1 MRTILYTADGGGV
14 RSSEIR
20 GRVLVRAVR
29 ERERKRERE
38 KENPSLHVQPETLA
52 PANGLQTSLNS
63 GAVAWTRMVGGKKV
77 NACFRIRRLMY

>member
-1 MRTILYTADGGGV
+1 MRRNLMRTILYTAVGGV

-29 ERERKRERE
+29 ERERKRERERE

-63 GAVAWTRMVGGKKV
+63 VAVAWTRMVGGKKV
-77 NACFRIRRLMY
+77 NA